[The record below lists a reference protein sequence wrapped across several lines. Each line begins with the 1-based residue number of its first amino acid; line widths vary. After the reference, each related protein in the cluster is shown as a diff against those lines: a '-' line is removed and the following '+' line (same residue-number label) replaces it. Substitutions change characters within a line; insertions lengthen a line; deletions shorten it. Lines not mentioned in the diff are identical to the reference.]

1 MFLSSTP
8 IYFQVSILLHD
19 RIYDRNI
26 SLFIPSRIHFVL
38 RRGLRFDANQ
48 RSCPTAARKT
58 RRGKKKKKK
67 RERKGKRKKRT
78 SFHEVVNFE
87 VGVSIYVHLKYD
99 GHEDRFSSFFFFFYI
114 YIWKREEKK
123 RNPLS
128 IAWKIMGD
136 RLNSL
141 CSRDLRVRNR
151 NKNVRLARR

>member
-48 RSCPTAARKT
+48 RSCPTAARRT

-114 YIWKREEKK
+114 YMKE
-123 RNPLS
+123 
-128 IAWKIMGD
+128 
-136 RLNSL
+136 
-141 CSRDLRVRNR
+141 
-151 NKNVRLARR
+151 RRKETKPPFHCMENNGGQVKFTL